1 MKVVPAKKLL
11 SILPVQIRGARAFLG
26 RTQEELALRSG
37 ISKRSIA
44 AIELETT
51 HPTKRTL
58 EGLVRA
64 LEAGGVEFAFSR
76 EGWPTVALAVAKE
89 ARTAEEAP

>member
-1 MKVVPAKKLL
+1 MKVVPAKKLP

-26 RTQEELALRSG
+26 WTQDELAVRSG

-51 HPTKRTL
+51 HARKPTL
-58 EGLVRA
+58 ERLVRA
-64 LEAGGVEFAFSR
+64 LEAGGIEFAFSR
-76 EGWPTVALAVAKE
+76 EGWPTVALNVGKVAR
-89 ARTAEEAP
+89 AAGEAP